1 MSAAENMVCMLNRCL
16 SAYYPQK
23 ATRFIAAIGAFLIVG
38 VYPNRACAETG
49 LHFYDTTRSQAVLE
63 IKTAFTNIQLDQ
75 VMSEVRSNF
84 TLLSAKELEVVAAE
98 TRLVRDTAL
107 FAALNDPRDAAS
119 YFGGTLI
126 DGRIKD
132 ILGSYGTNTI
142 SVFGGDAPAIE
153 IIAQRSVEETARF
166 LQYAGKSPPE
176 FVLFTPY
183 PEQLAAEFTN
193 GLSAKNLFAVERS
206 FATLSAGYRQTQKIF
221 TNYDSPGSEL
231 GDILEKLN
239 AEAQLRAQGQAKQK
253 VAALALSGA
262 IQAFTNAVGT
272 NARPQILA
280 SNALQIVTLVK
291 GLTTNTDVA
300 PLTKVVGL
308 NTQYNAVVA
317 LINAA
322 ASGTVTNSQ
331 YDTHDKQ
338 LGTDVQIA
346 SHLPGLI
353 NAAVNVQTYAVHV
366 PLSGLLLNKQLLA
379 LQVEKAQKEIA
390 LEDLRYQSIKRQMD
404 SLIDEATF
412 LLKTHNYLL
421 DTNRATFAEFK
432 TNSVHNYLLLNPKDS
447 PRREI
452 LIGALIYYTASIQVA
467 QQAVN
472 REDAIQVQLSYEQA
486 ALDSENAIKQWQSL
500 VESPITQLL
509 DYYSTGLKAD
519 QVANTIVD
527 ALGLAAIAWRL

>member
-1 MSAAENMVCMLNRCL
+1 MSAAKNKVLLNRCL
-16 SAYYPQK
+16 IACCPQK
-23 ATRFIAAIGAFLIVG
+23 VTRFFATIGTFLVVIA
-38 VYPNRACAETG
+38 YPNRAPAESG
-49 LHFYDTTRSQAVLE
+49 LHFFDATRNQACLE

-75 VMSEVRSNF
+75 VMGEVRSNF

-107 FAALNDPRDAAS
+107 FAALNDPRDVAS

-126 DGRIKD
+126 DGRLNE
-132 ILGSYGTNTI
+132 ILGGYDTNTI
-142 SVFGGDAPAIE
+142 SEFGGDVPAIE

-166 LQYAGKSPPE
+166 IQYAGKSPPA

-183 PEQLAAEFTN
+183 PERMPAEFTN
-193 GLSAKNLFAVERS
+193 GLSAKSLFAVERS
-206 FATLSAGYRQTQKIF
+206 FATLSAGYRQTQQIF
-221 TNYDSPGSEL
+221 KKYDKPGSEL

-239 AEAQLRAQGQAKQK
+239 AEAQLRAQWQAKQK

-262 IQAFTNAVGT
+262 IQSYTNAVST

-300 PLTKVVGL
+300 PLAKIIGL

-322 ASGTVTNSQ
+322 ASGSVTNSQ
-331 YDTHDKQ
+331 YDIHDKQ
-338 LGTDVQIA
+338 LGTAVQIA
-346 SHLPGLI
+346 SRLPGLI
-353 NAAVNVQTYAVHV
+353 NAVANVQAYAVRL
-366 PLSGLLLNKQLLA
+366 PLSGLLLNKQLLT
-379 LQVEKAQKEIA
+379 LQVEKSQKEIA
-390 LEDLRYQSIKRQMD
+390 LEDLRYQSIKRQVD
-404 SLIDEATF
+404 GLIDEATF
-412 LLKTHNYLL
+412 LLKAHNYLL
-421 DTNRATFAEFK
+421 DTNQAAFAEFK
-432 TNSVHNYLLLNPKDS
+432 TNSVHNCLLLSPKDS
-447 PRREI
+447 PRREA

-509 DYYSTGLKAD
+509 DYYSTGFKAD
-519 QVANTIVD
+519 QVANTVVN